1 MECEDKRWRPVVYLF
16 KSLNKTERNYKIHN
30 KEMLAVIRGLEAWK
44 HLSEGTKF
52 KFEVWTDHINLE
64 YFMKTQKLNC
74 KQTRWALYLSRF
86 NFTLKHVLGT
96 RMEKVDSLDR
106 RPDWKVG
113 VENDNED
120 QKLIKEEWVREIME
134 VVVKGPETIL
144 VEKIKRA
151 RGKDKEVVRVIEKM
165 KKVGVKNLR

>member
-1 MECEDKRWRPVVYLF
+1 
-16 KSLNKTERNYKIHN
+16 
-30 KEMLAVIRGLEAWK
+30 
-44 HLSEGTKF
+44 
-52 KFEVWTDHINLE
+52 
-64 YFMKTQKLNC
+64 
-74 KQTRWALYLSRF
+74 
-86 NFTLKHVLGT
+86 
-96 RMEKVDSLDR
+96 MEKVDSLDR

>member
-1 MECEDKRWRPVVYLF
+1 
-16 KSLNKTERNYKIHN
+16 
-30 KEMLAVIRGLEAWK
+30 
-44 HLSEGTKF
+44 
-52 KFEVWTDHINLE
+52 
-64 YFMKTQKLNC
+64 
-74 KQTRWALYLSRF
+74 
-86 NFTLKHVLGT
+86 
-96 RMEKVDSLDR
+96 MEKMDSLDR

-120 QKLIKEEWVREIME
+120 QKLIKEEWVRRIME